1 MWQENAVTYGY
12 EVRTDKYNIIKEKN
26 GIDLLVVPH
35 VLSPRVEMEQKTP
48 QMLTNLSRTQGRI
61 DRFPSL
67 NASRFD
73 LINKDPKV
81 GSMVKHVPQVQ
92 F

>member
-48 QMLTNLSRTQGRI
+48 
-61 DRFPSL
+61 
-67 NASRFD
+67 
-73 LINKDPKV
+73 
-81 GSMVKHVPQVQ
+81 
-92 F
+92 